1 MFVKVDGAIL
11 YFCSTKCEKNTNK
24 LKRKARETLW
34 TAESRKW
41 RGSEKLASENKKDS
55 VKKGDSE

>member
-1 MFVKVDGAIL
+1 MFVKSDGAIL

-34 TAESRKW
+34 TSESRRW
-41 RGSEKLASENKKDS
+41 RGSEKAADAKKTGSKEGEDA
-55 VKKGDSE
+55 